1 MITVISGTNRPESK
15 SIQVALYYQNL
26 LKERNAETQLI
37 DLSHLPQDFIFTAL
51 YGKPQQHPEF
61 FSFVEK
67 INQSEKFV
75 FIVPEYNI
83 SIPGILK
90 AFIDGLDYTT
100 SFQNKKCAM
109 VGISSGTVGGAIALS
124 HLTDILNY
132 LGMHTLAIK
141 PRLPKIESLMQN
153 GEIKDKFITEL
164 LNKQADELVA
174 F

>member
-1 MITVISGTNRPESK
+1 MITVVSGTNRPESR
-15 SIQVALYYQNL
+15 SIQVATYYLNL
-26 LKERNAETQLI
+26 LQARNIEAQLI

-51 YGKPQQHPEF
+51 YGKPHQHPEF

-90 AFIDGLDYTT
+90 AFIDGLDYKK
-100 SFQNKKCAM
+100 SFQGKKCAL
-109 VGISSGTVGGAIALS
+109 VGISSGTIGGAIALS

-132 LGMHTLAIK
+132 LGMHVLAIK
-141 PRLPKIESLMQN
+141 PRLPKIETLMVD
-153 GEIKDKFITEL
+153 GEIKDKFLTEL
-164 LNKQADELVA
+164 VNTQVA
-174 F
+174 ALLSF

>member
-1 MITVISGTNRPESK
+1 MITVISGTNRLESK
-15 SIQVALYYQNL
+15 SLQVAQYYINL

-51 YGKPQQHPEF
+51 YGKPHQHPEF

-67 INQSEKFV
+67 INQSDKFV

-90 AFIDGLDYTT
+90 AFIDGLDYKK
-100 SFQNKKCAM
+100 SFQNKKCAL
-109 VGISSGTVGGAIALS
+109 VGISAGNIGGAIALS

-132 LGMHTLAIK
+132 LGMNVHAIK
-141 PRLPKIESLMQN
+141 PRLPKVDSLIEN
-153 GEIKDKFITEL
+153 GEIKDKFLADL
-164 LNKQADELVA
+164 LSAQVDALLT